1 MSTTARNLP
10 LHDASAE
17 QAPLRFVTA
26 ASLFDGH
33 DAAINIMRRLIQAQ
47 GAEVVHLGHNRSVE
61 DVVRA
66 ALQEDADAIAL
77 SSYQGGHVEYFK
89 YMVDMLKERGASH
102 IRVFGGGG
110 GTITPEEIRELEA
123 YGVERIYHPNDGMHM
138 GLVAMIEDVIKRTR
152 EAQAARAAAEGIEAV
167 PPAQVSID
175 DEIAV
180 GHALTAIEE
189 GRHDELVLDRL
200 RKEWQL
206 AGSRTPVIGITGTG
220 GAGKSSVVDEL
231 MLRFL
236 QAFQQMRI
244 AVLAVDPTRR
254 RSGGALL
261 GDRIRMNSL
270 RSHRVFM
277 RSMATRR
284 QHAATSIV
292 LKDCVAFLKGQG
304 YDLVIVE
311 TAGIGQ
317 SDSEIVDLV
326 DFPMYVMTSDYGAA
340 SQLEKIDML
349 DFAELVVLNKFDKRG
364 AEDALRDVRK
374 QWKRNRVAFQLKD
387 EDIPV
392 YPTIASQFNDPGVTW
407 MFTNLCRLLRTK
419 LHLGVASVEAA

>member
-1 MSTTARNLP
+1 
-10 LHDASAE
+10 
-17 QAPLRFVTA
+17 
-26 ASLFDGH
+26 
-33 DAAINIMRRLIQAQ
+33 
-47 GAEVVHLGHNRSVE
+47 
-61 DVVRA
+61 
-66 ALQEDADAIAL
+66 
-77 SSYQGGHVEYFK
+77 
-89 YMVDMLKERGASH
+89 MVDMLKERGAPH

-110 GTITPEEIRELEA
+110 GTITPEEIAELQA

-138 GLVAMIEDVIKRTR
+138 GLTAMIEDVVR
-152 EAQAARAAAEGIEAV
+152 RASEHRVAAER
-167 PPAQVSID
+167 PAKVALD
-175 DEIAV
+175 DEISV
-180 GHALTAIEE
+180 GKMLTAIEE
-189 GRHDELVLDRL
+189 SMFDDTELAHM

-206 AGSRTPVIGITGTG
+206 AGGKTPVVGITGTG
-220 GAGKSSVVDEL
+220 GAGKSSVVDEIV
-231 MLRFL
+231 LRFL
-236 QAFQQMRI
+236 QSFPQMHI

-270 RSHRVFM
+270 RSPRVYM

-284 QHAATSIV
+284 QHVATNVV
-292 LKDCVAFLKGQG
+292 LKDCIAFLKGQG

-349 DFAELVVLNKFDKRG
+349 DFADLVVLNKFDKRG

-374 QWKRNRVAFQLKD
+374 QWKRNRVAFKLID
-387 EDIPV
+387 EQVPV
-392 YPTIASQFNDPGVTW
+392 YQTIASQFNDPGVTW
-407 MFTNLCRLLRTK
+407 MFTNLCRRLRDQLHLDAEKWTPHLDTTLKEPRATVLIPGARVRYLAEIAEQGRGINGSIAKQAEAANRAQSFWEALREIGDHK
-419 LHLGVASVEAA
+419 LHRELDLYAPEDL